1 MRLTKL
7 VIVFIFSLLFSISG
21 FSQNAT
27 IRGKVTESSKGE
39 PVMYTT
45 VYLKG
50 TKYGIQTN
58 SDGFYTLSQLPPGTY
73 LLVVKSIE
81 YDSVGI
87 SITVKA
93 NDIVQ
98 KNIIVKK
105 RSVELTG
112 VTIDANSTEKTEHVG
127 ISVTTI
133 TPVEIKMVPAIGEP
147 DIAQYMQN
155 IPGIISSGDAG
166 GQLYI
171 RGGAPVQNEVL
182 LDGMLIYNP
191 FHSIGLFS
199 VFDNDIIKNADIY
212 TGGFN
217 AQYGGRVSAVMDITT
232 KDGNKKRLSGK
243 VSASTFGG
251 KVMLEGP
258 LKKIKENDE
267 NSGSTTFVVSAKSSY
282 LQQVSPIL
290 YSYANG
296 KEGLPF
302 DYTDLYGKMSF
313 NAGNGSKLNI
323 FGFDFSDGVHHYHG
337 LDSLGWRSFGFGG
350 NFVVV
355 PQNSQTIV
363 TGHFAYS
370 NYKIGMQET
379 IYDSVQTSSI
389 KGFNFGLSFADYYGK
404 NQLDYGV
411 ELIGNSTNFNFH
423 NEVGHLIE
431 QTANSTEFGAFIK
444 YRMLFFNDKLVLEP
458 GFRYQYYATLNTG
471 SPEPRMGAKYNV
483 TKKFR
488 LKASGGL
495 YSQNLVSAVPEK
507 DVVNLFYGFLDAPS
521 DIPTSYVDQQG
532 KTHPVTQDLQKAWH
546 AIFGFEY
553 DLIKNLSLNVE
564 GYLKDFT
571 QLTNLNRD
579 KLFEDDAAHAN
590 YPDAVKKDF
599 IIETGKAYGIDFE
612 AKYSYK
618 HMYFWAVY
626 DLGYVTRWDGMETY
640 RPHFDRRHNINL
652 VASYKFGKNDD
663 RTWEIDARFNYG
675 SGFPFTPT
683 QGFYQN
689 QTFGGGL
696 NTNYTNTQ
704 GSLGTLYGAYNSA
717 QLPDYARLDI
727 NLKKTIEFKENSLLE
742 LSAGAT
748 NTLNRQNIFYVDRI
762 TSATVYQLP
771 IMPTVSIGWTF

>member
-7 VIVFIFSLLFSISG
+7 AFVFIFSALCSISG
-21 FSQNAT
+21 ISQNAT

-45 VYLKG
+45 IFLKG
-50 TKYGIQTN
+50 TKFGIQTN
-58 SDGFYTLSQLPPGTY
+58 TDGFYTLSQVPPGTY
-73 LLVVKSIE
+73 LLVIKSME
-81 YDSVGI
+81 FDSVGI
-87 SITVKA
+87 TITLKA
-93 NDIVQ
+93 NDIIQ

-105 RSVELTG
+105 RAVELTG
-112 VTIDANSTEKTEHVG
+112 VIIDAGITEHKEHPDV
-127 ISVTTI
+127 SVTSV

-155 IPGIISSGDAG
+155 IPGVVTTGDAG

-199 VFDNDIIKNADIY
+199 VFDNDVIKNADIY

-217 AQYGGRVSAVMDITT
+217 AQYGGRLSAVMDITT
-232 KDGNKKRLSGK
+232 KDGNKKRMSGK

-258 LKKIKENDE
+258 LKKLKEDDE
-267 NSGSTTFVVSAKSSY
+267 NSGSTSYIASVKSSY
-282 LQQVSPIL
+282 LQQTSPVL

-302 DYTDLYGKMSF
+302 DYTDLYGKVSF

-323 FGFDFSDGVHHYHG
+323 FGFDFTDGVHHYHG
-337 LDSLGWRSFGFGG
+337 LDSLRWKAHGFGG
-350 NFVVV
+350 NFIVV

-370 NYKIGMQET
+370 NYQIGMRASAF
-379 IYDSVQTSSI
+379 DSAQTSSI
-389 KGFNFGLSFADYYGK
+389 NGFNFGLGFANYYGK

-411 ELIGNSTNFNFH
+411 ELIGNSTDFHFH
-423 NEVGHLIE
+423 NQVGHLIDE
-431 QTANSTEFGAFIK
+431 KDHTTEISAFIK
-444 YRMLFFNDKLVLEP
+444 YRMLLLKEKLVIEP

-471 SPEPRMGAKYNV
+471 SPEPRIGMKYNV
-483 TKKFR
+483 TSKFR
-488 LKASGGL
+488 LKASGGI
-495 YSQNLVSAVPEK
+495 YSQNLVSSVPEK
-507 DVVNLFYGFLDAPS
+507 DVVNLFYGFLSGPS
-521 DIPTSYVDQQG
+521 DIPKTFVDQQG
-532 KTHPVTQDLQKAWH
+532 NVHDITKNLQQAWH

-553 DLIKNLSLNVE
+553 DVIKNLNLNVE
-564 GYLKDFT
+564 AYLKDFT

-612 AKYSYK
+612 AKYRYK
-618 HMYFWAVY
+618 RMYFWAVY
-626 DLGYVTRWDGMETY
+626 SLGYVDRWDGMETY
-640 RPHFDRRHNINL
+640 RPHFDRRHSINL
-652 VASYKFGKNDD
+652 VASYKF
-663 RTWEIDARFNYG
+663 
-675 SGFPFTPT
+675 
-683 QGFYQN
+683 
-689 QTFGGGL
+689 
-696 NTNYTNTQ
+696 
-704 GSLGTLYGAYNSA
+704 
-717 QLPDYARLDI
+717 
-727 NLKKTIEFKENSLLE
+727 
-742 LSAGAT
+742 
-748 NTLNRQNIFYVDRI
+748 
-762 TSATVYQLP
+762 
-771 IMPTVSIGWTF
+771 